1 LGEKDGRPSDHTDP
15 AELLALADTD
25 PRPALAAL
33 EAL

>member
-1 LGEKDGRPSDHTDP
+1 MSRVCVAP

-25 PRPALAAL
+25 PAAALAAV